1 MIIKKILDDKYYKKY
16 NYIFY
21 YNINKFNQINYEL
34 LFNFILSLNTEFK
47 ILCNN
52 TYKIKENIYKKILF
66 TENIKS
72 HYFII
77 GLSTEHFIINKL
89 NNKNN
94 KNVLHISNT
103 LSSTQN
109 INNYTKYKNIDIILY
124 QYISYNIK
132 QIEHNLQKYKKFN
145 NINNFYASHYIDI
158 YKQFLK
164 NLKNNN
170 EENNILIPKKKYDL
184 ISCHFGYIYALG
196 FTASYRILTEIP
208 NIISTIAMALKNIA
222 KDGTLL
228 LFWTIVNV
236 NIPVIKKILS
246 LLVYGFK
253 TVEIIDNDI
262 NQNLLIGVPEY
273 YIKCS
278 GYKDNISNDL
288 INKLLD
294 IAIETIKYTY
304 DICDVLDY
312 YEDYTEKNPNH
323 SLFYNKTDDN
333 EKYNTKIS
341 LKQKSETKEKKI
353 TPIYYIEDINI
364 PELDEIMKDITL
376 QFKVSNLANK
386 LEGIFVGY
394 FEMVNNYILN
404 AIDTDSKGNMIIKP
418 QVMKQ
423 KDITNLTKLINMFE
437 YNKLPYNKHA
447 LSVLLEKKDEYTD
460 YIYGLTNTIDNT
472 LVKYKDPNTVKLNKS
487 ALDNFSLSKPF
498 AIDIYNNYIDKVS
511 ITNKVKVKLLEDNK
525 DNDDSKDSKDSK
537 EIEFE
542 EFENEN
548 DILTKLTKGLS
559 KYIKLDV
566 SPDKI
571 PITVKDFLS
580 LASTIKINLGINE
593 FAINNTNEY
602 KVGFIVRTNNRILYD
617 NDEKVKN
624 NKNVFVH
631 DILAKELK
639 KLNIPFKSTSF
650 DNTSF
655 EEQADFLKDV
665 KILIACHG
673 TAFTNLFLLPKNATI
688 MEVSFRRYWFC
699 DPVCENHYT
708 GEWAYKSDCHNRNK
722 VINKYSFDEK
732 KRKLIYHKAEYY
744 NLSQLFGIG
753 YKEILIE
760 DAYGYFNDNT
770 NTNTNT
776 NDINN
781 PINLTNIYI
790 DTNDLIHKIRK
801 LF

>member
-1 MIIKKILDDKYYKKY
+1 MINYVNQINDKYYKKY
-16 NYIFY
+16 NYLFNY
-21 YNINKFNQINYEL
+21 TYNKFNIINQNL
-34 LFNFILSLNTEFK
+34 LFNYLNY
-47 ILCNN
+47 NN
-52 TYKIKENIYKKILF
+52 TNICNIKFIYSNIDQQYNNIIQKKIKNKHYGFYF
-66 TENIKS
+66 TI
-72 HYFII
+72 
-77 GLSTEHFIINKL
+77 FIIN
-89 NNKNN
+89 NYNKNK
-94 KNVLHISNT
+94 KNLIITNT
-103 LSSTQN
+103 MGKIKYLIHTKKNINLDIILFYNSSKTFIPN
-109 INNYTKYKNIDIILY
+109 INRYMNELKDSNNYTNNLLY
-124 QYISYNIK
+124 SSFD
-132 QIEHNLQKYKKFN
+132 L
-145 NINNFYASHYIDI
+145 DI
-158 YKQFLK
+158 YKQFLI
-164 NLKNNN
+164 NLKHNN
-170 EENNILIPKKKYDL
+170 EENNVSIPKHKYDT
-184 ISCHFGYIYALG
+184 ISCHLGYILG
-196 FTASYRILTEIP
+196 LGLSASYKMTLEIP
-208 NIISTIAMALKNIA
+208 NIISTIAMSLKNIS

-236 NIPVIKKILS
+236 NIPVIKKILAILS
-246 LLVYGFK
+246 YSFK
-253 TVEIIDNDI
+253 TVDIIDNDI

-278 GYKDNISNDL
+278 GYKNNISNEL

-294 IAIETIKYTY
+294 IAIETIEYTY

-323 SLFYNKTDDN
+323 SLFYNKIDDN
-333 EKYNTKIS
+333 EKYNTKTS
-341 LKQKSETKEKKI
+341 LKQKSEKREIKEI
-353 TPIYYIEDINI
+353 TPIYYIEDISI

-386 LEGIFVGY
+386 LESIFVGY

-447 LSVLLEKKDEYTD
+447 LAVLLEKNNEYTD
-460 YIYGLTNTIDNT
+460 YIYGLNNTIDTT
-472 LVKYKDPNTVKLNKS
+472 LVKYKDTNTVKLNKS

-498 AIDIYNNYIDKVS
+498 TNDMYDNYIDKIS
-511 ITNKVKVKLLEDNK
+511 ISNKVKVKLLEDIK
-525 DNDDSKDSKDSK
+525 DNEDSKDSKDSK
-537 EIEFE
+537 EIEFK

-548 DILTKLTKGLS
+548 DILSKLTTGLS

-602 KVGFIVRTNNRILYD
+602 KVGFIIRTNNRILYD

-655 EEQADFLKDV
+655 DEQAEFLKDV

-673 TAFTNLFLLPKNATI
+673 TAFTNLFLLPKIATI
-688 MEVSFRRYWFC
+688 MEVSFRKYWFC
-699 DPVCENHYT
+699 DPVCDCHYT
-708 GEWAYKSDCHNRNK
+708 GKCTYKTDCENRNK
-722 VINKYSFDEK
+722 VINKYTFDEK
-732 KRKLIYHKAEYY
+732 KEKLIYHKAEYY

-760 DAYGYFNDNT
+760 DANGYFND
-770 NTNTNT
+770 NTNT

-790 DTNDLIHKIRK
+790 NTNAVINKIRK